1 MPVCGVAGFMNGAAG
16 KACGVVQNA
25 GRLLTASKKLV
36 TGHVGSAVK
45 TAFGASGPVANA
57 TRTVGFLSI
66 GVWVLGGA
74 KVALQDTAAVL
85 GETTSPQLR
94 STWFSATYWRM
105 AAVAAVLTLPFLC
118 AAAVQAMLRSDLAL
132 LLRAAFGYLPLA
144 MLAVG
149 IAAPV
154 TMLLLTATDELS
166 RGVAAAAVT

>member
-1 MPVCGVAGFMNGAAG
+1 MPVCGVAGFVSGAAG

-74 KVALQDTAAVL
+74 KVALQDTATVL

-105 AAVAAVLTLPFLC
+105 AAIAAVLTCRFC
-118 AAAVQAMLRSDLAL
+118 ARPPYRRCCVRTSRCSCEPRSAISRSRCSQLA
-132 LLRAAFGYLPLA
+132 
-144 MLAVG
+144 
-149 IAAPV
+149 
-154 TMLLLTATDELS
+154 S
-166 RGVAAAAVT
+166 RPR